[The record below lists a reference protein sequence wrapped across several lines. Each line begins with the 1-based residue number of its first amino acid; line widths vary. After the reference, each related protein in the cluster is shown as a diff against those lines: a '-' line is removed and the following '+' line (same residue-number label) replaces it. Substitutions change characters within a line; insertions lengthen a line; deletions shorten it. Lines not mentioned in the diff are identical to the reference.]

1 MDYPRFSDIHDT
13 LFPLTSL
20 TSIDVTNGPCPVSE
34 ATLDGLISYG
44 QGDKSAILEVRDF
57 LLQQEKSELATL
69 KTISIEEATI

>member
-1 MDYPRFSDIHDT
+1 MDYPTFSDIHDT

-20 TSIDVTNGPCPVSE
+20 TSIGVTNGPCPVSE

-44 QGDKSAILEVRDF
+44 QGDKSA
-57 LLQQEKSELATL
+57 LATL